1 VRDVRPAAV
10 TTRISRAAACADA
23 AVTLAD
29 LDAEVL
35 CSPVETWTPSPVD
48 VVIADPSRHGL
59 GRDATA
65 VLVAHRMSSVRAC
78 DVILVLREG
87 EVVERGSHKQLM
99 RKGGWYAQAVR
110 LQGQGDGRHPSL

>member
-1 VRDVRPAAV
+1 MDEV
-10 TTRISRAAACADA
+10 TAS
-23 AVTLAD
+23 
-29 LDAEVL
+29 LDAQTEDL
-35 CSPVETWTPSPVD
+35 ITKA
-48 VVIADPSRHGL
+48 IM
-59 GRDATA
+59 GRVKKGATA